1 MGGERM
7 ESPKRH
13 SLLCPNCRKLI
24 SVDETICPH
33 CGLQSPGARW
43 RNHFVI
49 KSLLDDR
56 QLIRTMITINGAM
69 FFLSLVL
76 NPTATGFS
84 MNPLA
89 FLSPDNR
96 SLLLL
101 GATGSIPI
109 DQLHRWWTILSA
121 NYLHA
126 SMLHLLFN
134 MVAFYQIAPLILQ
147 EYGAYRMLSL
157 YTLSGVGGYLV
168 SYLAGIPFTLGASAA
183 VCGLIGAALYYGRSR
198 GGYYGQMVYQ
208 QVGGWALGIFV
219 FGFLIPGI
227 NNWAHGGGLLC
238 GVGVAALLGYQ
249 ERTVENSFHKGLA
262 IISIL
267 ATLGAL
273 IWAVFTTLLMIFFMP
288 VP

>member
-1 MGGERM
+1 M
-7 ESPKRH
+7 EGPKRT

-24 SVDETICPH
+24 SRDETNCPH
-33 CGLQSPGARW
+33 CGLQNPGARW
-43 RNHFVI
+43 RNTSLI

-56 QLIRTMITINGAM
+56 QLIKTMITVNVAM

-76 NPTATGFS
+76 NPAKTGLS

-126 SMLHLLFN
+126 SMLHLAFN
-134 MVAFYQIAPLILQ
+134 MVAFYQLAPLILQ
-147 EYGAYRMLSL
+147 EFGTCRMIAL

-183 VCGLIGAALYYGRSR
+183 VCGLIGAALYYGKSR
-198 GGYYGQMVYQ
+198 GGYYGQLVYQ

-238 GVGVAALLGYQ
+238 GVGLAALLGYQ
-249 ERTVENSFHKGLA
+249 ERTAENSFHKGLA
-262 IISIL
+262 VVSIL

-273 IWAVFTTLLMIFFMP
+273 IWAVFTTLLLVLFKP
-288 VP
+288 VSGLLF

>member
-1 MGGERM
+1 MGGRSM
-7 ESPKRH
+7 ENHKRL
-13 SLLCPNCRKLI
+13 SILCPKCRKLV
-24 SVDETICPH
+24 SSDEPTCPH
-33 CGLQSPGARW
+33 CGLPNPGGRGRSSALLQ
-43 RNHFVI
+43 
-49 KSLLDDR
+49 SLLDDR
-56 QLIRTMITINGAM
+56 QLIRTMIGVNAAM
-69 FFLSLVL
+69 FILSLVI
-76 NPTATGFS
+76 NPTAAGFS

-109 DQLHRWWTILSA
+109 DQLHRWWTVLSA

-147 EYGAYRMLSL
+147 EYGAWRMISL

-168 SYLAGIPFTLGASAA
+168 SYIAGVPFTLGASAS
-183 VCGLIGAALYYGRSR
+183 VCGLIGAALYYGKSR

-219 FGFLIPGI
+219 FGFLFPGI
-227 NNWAHGGGLLC
+227 NNWAHGGGLFC
-238 GVGVAALLGYQ
+238 GVGTAVLLGYQ
-249 ERTVENSFHKGLA
+249 ERRRESLWHEILA
-262 IISIL
+262 GICIV

-273 IWAVFTTLLMIFFMP
+273 VWAAFSTMVVFFLSLG
-288 VP
+288 